1 MSEDMLTNGPIW
13 KPYWTE
19 ESPFTYEPTVT
30 YTDYENIQKTLL
42 DGRVVYK
49 NYKFNPDINAFDIDM
64 DMPYIDENGVPIAK
78 SGFSKEDIPEMKVE
92 ESRVDITDNYRYAV
106 ACHNYSDLSPERIL
120 KSLSIMKSKLM
131 MECMPIR
138 VEKIECKMSPMVKDN
153 IIKAYRKIS
162 MYGKKTPF
170 VACFDEYGRRLPD
183 EIKIDT
189 MRGVDLKIIDPDT
202 YGNNYLE
209 FETIIPRQLKED
221 IFTIKKDPSV
231 FDE

>member
-1 MSEDMLTNGPIW
+1 MSEDSMLTNGPIW
-13 KPYWTE
+13 SPQYLEDSVIYHDYFENREFTSDATASAIRIPNLSIGEYINDNYTLETNRYGEIVCTPY
-19 ESPFTYEPTVT
+19 
-30 YTDYENIQKTLL
+30 
-42 DGRVVYK
+42 
-49 NYKFNPDINAFDIDM
+49 
-64 DMPYIDENGVPIAK
+64 
-78 SGFSKEDIPEMKVE
+78 SKEDIPEMKVE
-92 ESRVDITDNYRYAV
+92 ENRIAMTDNYRYAV
-106 ACHNYSDLSPERIL
+106 GCFNYSDLSPERIL
-120 KSLSIMKSKLM
+120 KTLSVMKSRLM
-131 MECMPIR
+131 IECMP
-138 VEKIECKMSPMVKDN
+138 VHVTNIECKMSPMVKDN

>member
-30 YTDYENIQKTLL
+30 YTDYGNIQKTFL
-42 DGRVVYK
+42 DGGVVYK

-92 ESRVDITDNYRYAV
+92 ESRVDMTDNYRYAV
-106 ACHNYSDLSPERIL
+106 ACHNHSDLSPERIL

-138 VEKIECKMSPMVKDN
+138 IEKIECKMSPMVKTN
-153 IIKAYRKIS
+153 IINAYRKVS

-170 VACFDEYGRRLPD
+170 VACFDDYGRRLPD
-183 EIKIDT
+183 EIQIDT
-189 MRGVDLKIIDPDT
+189 IRGMDLKIVDPDV
-202 YGNNYLE
+202 YGENYLV
-209 FETIIPRQLKED
+209 FEAIIPRRKKED
-221 IFTIKKDPSV
+221 AFTVKRDPSI
-231 FDE
+231 FYE